1 MANRISINLAS
12 EPFRR
17 DRPVL
22 VGSAAVAILLAVVLG
37 IQGAIILS
45 ERGQAADTRITLDRL
60 NAQLRSV
67 RAEQAKLNATLAK
80 AENAEVLERS
90 LFLNT
95 LIDRKAISWTKIFA
109 DLEKVMP
116 YNVRLVSVRLPEV
129 DSENQVLLD
138 MVVGSKEVQPV
149 LELLKRLEASPQFGP
164 DLGAELDSAVP
175 NRSLLPLSRECELCP
190 ETLTSGR
197 PTTRAP

>member
-1 MANRISINLAS
+1 MAFPSNINLAT

-22 VGSAAVAILLAVVLG
+22 AASAAAALLLVLLLGFQG
-37 IQGAIILS
+37 ITIYS
-45 ERGQAADTRITLDRL
+45 ERGQAADTRVTINLLSKRL
-60 NAQLRSV
+60 HTIA
-67 RAEQAKLNATLAK
+67 AEQGKLNATLSK
-80 AENAEVLERS
+80 PENAEVLERS

-129 DSENQVLLD
+129 DSDNQVLLD

-149 LELLKRLEASPQFGP
+149 LDLLKKLEESPQFGP
-164 DLGAELDSAVP
+164 
-175 NRSLLPLSRECELCP
+175 
-190 ETLTSGR
+190 TSVLNSIPPSQTDPYFR
-197 PTTRAP
+197 YHVSVSYAQKL

>member
-1 MANRISINLAS
+1 MAIRVPINLAS

-22 VGSAAVAILLAVVLG
+22 VGSAVVAVVLAILLCFQCVT
-37 IQGAIILS
+37 IYS
-45 ERGQAADTRITLDRL
+45 ERNQAADTRVTIDRL
-60 NAQLRSV
+60 NAQLRPV
-67 RAEQAKLNATLAK
+67 AATQAKLNATLNK
-80 AENAEVLERS
+80 PENAEVLERS
-90 LFLNT
+90 LFLNS
-95 LIDRKAISWTKIFA
+95 LIDRKAISWSKIFA

-138 MVVGSKEVQPV
+138 MVVGAKEVAPV

-164 DLGAELDSAVP
+164 V
-175 NRSLLPLSRECELCP
+175 NIQNSLPPSQTDPFFRYHVSVSYAQKL
-190 ETLTSGR
+190 
-197 PTTRAP
+197 

>member
-1 MANRISINLAS
+1 MAHRISINLAS

-22 VGSAAVAILLAVVLG
+22 VGSAAVAVLLAVTLG

-45 ERGQAADTRITLDRL
+45 ERSQAAVTRVAIQRL
-60 NAQLRSV
+60 TAQLRSV
-67 RAEQAKLNATLAK
+67 GAQQAKLNATLTK

-164 DLGAELDSAVP
+164 
-175 NRSLLPLSRECELCP
+175 
-190 ETLTSGR
+190 TSVLNSIPPSQTDPDFR
-197 PTTRAP
+197 YHVSVSYAQKL

>member
-1 MANRISINLAS
+1 MAIQVPINLAT

-17 DRPVL
+17 DRPAL
-22 VGSAAVAILLAVVLG
+22 VAFSAVAVLLAVLLG
-37 IQGAIILS
+37 VQGATILS
-45 ERGQAADTRITLDRL
+45 ERSDAADTRVTIDRL
-60 NAQLRSV
+60 SAQLR
-67 RAEQAKLNATLAK
+67 RIQAEQSQLNARLGRP
-80 AENAEVLERS
+80 ENALVLERS

-138 MVVGSKEVQPV
+138 MVVGSKEVAPV

-164 DLGAELDSAVP
+164 ASVLNSIPPSQTDPYFRYHVSVSYAQKL
-175 NRSLLPLSRECELCP
+175 
-190 ETLTSGR
+190 
-197 PTTRAP
+197 

>member
-1 MANRISINLAS
+1 MAIRVPINLAS

-22 VGSAAVAILLAVVLG
+22 VGSAVVAVVLAILLGFQCVT
-37 IQGAIILS
+37 IYS
-45 ERGQAADTRITLDRL
+45 ERNQAADTRVTIDRL
-60 NAQLRSV
+60 NAQLRPV
-67 RAEQAKLNATLAK
+67 AATQAKLNATLNK
-80 AENAEVLERS
+80 PENAEVLERS
-90 LFLNT
+90 LFLNS
-95 LIDRKAISWTKIFA
+95 LIDRKAISWSKIFA

-164 DLGAELDSAVP
+164 
-175 NRSLLPLSRECELCP
+175 
-190 ETLTSGR
+190 TSVLNSIPPSQTDPYFR
-197 PTTRAP
+197 YHVSVSYAQKL